1 MPPRLKP
8 PAPVA
13 WLVLC
18 PNSIQAAIL
27 ATRDRREP
35 DRALHR
41 SYPVG
46 LEAPVEDAQQCG
58 AAELFR
64 PADDAR
70 VDSLAFRAN
79 SAPDSDGSV
88 RGGTGWEENRRALQH
103 FGARL
108 DDDAG
113 AVGYQ
118 CRSRRLRRYL
128 AGEHPKRHNR
138 RKTDEEAW
146 FRHADWVRDYH
157 ICALS
162 VD

>member
-70 VDSLAFRAN
+70 VDYLAFRAN

-88 RGGTGWEENRRALQH
+88 RGGTWWEENSRALQP

-108 DDDAG
+108 DHESGAG
-113 AVGYQ
+113 GDPW
-118 CRSRRLRRYL
+118 RSTPFRRDL
-128 AGEHPKRHNR
+128 AR
-138 RKTDEEAW
+138 
-146 FRHADWVRDYH
+146 
-157 ICALS
+157 
-162 VD
+162 